1 MYMSELFAENLS
13 WHYHLIPFI
22 TAFWGLIIGIFLAQT
37 FGPLAKTVFPP
48 ICLIIG
54 GFGGLI
60 LLGEISKQKN
70 EH

>member
-1 MYMSELFAENLS
+1 MSELFAGNLS
-13 WHYHLIPFI
+13 WNYHLIPFI
-22 TAFWGLIIGIFLAQT
+22 TALFVLIIGIFLVQT
-37 FGPLAKTVFPP
+37 FGPLAKTIFPA

-54 GFGGLI
+54 GYGGLI